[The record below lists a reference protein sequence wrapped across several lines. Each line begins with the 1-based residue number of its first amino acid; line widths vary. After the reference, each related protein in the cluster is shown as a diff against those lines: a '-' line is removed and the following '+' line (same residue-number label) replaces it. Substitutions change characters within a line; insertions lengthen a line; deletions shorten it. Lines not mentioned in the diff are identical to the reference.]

1 MEVLRVLLAQW
12 RKVEMLTWLTVK
24 RWHSNNIHSTSLL
37 SVYKAFSGSLENLFL
52 CPQNMTGSA
61 DVWYSAASDLTYLT

>member
-12 RKVEMLTWLTVK
+12 RRVETLTWLSVK

-37 SVYKAFSGSLENLFL
+37 SVYKAFNGSVENLFL
-52 CPQNMTGSA
+52 CPQNMTGSSGG
-61 DVWYSAASDLTYLT
+61 WYSTASDLTYLT